1 MLILSAPFQ
10 ENLSLLPRRLI
21 QFEEDPAIAG
31 AAPGT
36 RPLSRDYSF
45 WLYHRVAQSFRGI
58 ALIMTDNFRW
68 GHPGETSL
76 SYGLLRHLLENYA
89 DLYNAYMTGGRSYW
103 YWRYMS
109 GLHEAGQREES
120 FSHLEEALPSWA
132 SHEGRDG
139 KIRRA
144 NRLTRYVQMAPVPS
158 LLEKTLPGL
167 SAFHR
172 SIRSLDSRA
181 SSAFHSNS
189 PDFLRDA
196 LACDEELFL
205 SAHMA
210 LASSLALITAIYQSP
225 WQYNMRELLWP
236 PLLTNLHLLRE
247 GNAVLLQS

>member
-10 ENLSLLPRRLI
+10 HNLSLLPCRLI
-21 QFEEDPAIAG
+21 QFEEDPALCE
-31 AAPGT
+31 AAPGA

-45 WLYHRVAQSFRGI
+45 WLYHRVAQSFRAI
-58 ALIMTDNFRW
+58 ALIMTDNFHQ

-103 YWRYMS
+103 YWHYMS
-109 GLHEAGQREES
+109 SLHEAGQREGS
-120 FSHLEEALPSWA
+120 FSQLEEALPSWA
-132 SHEGRDG
+132 SHKGPDG

-144 NRLTRYVQMAPVPS
+144 NRLTRYVKMAPVPP
-158 LLEKTLPGL
+158 LLETTLPGL

-172 SIRSLDSRA
+172 GIRALDSRA

-189 PDFLRDA
+189 PDFLRHA
-196 LACDEELFL
+196 QACDEELFL
-205 SAHMA
+205 SSHMA

-225 WQYNMRELLWP
+225 WQYNMRALLWP
-236 PLLTNLHLLRE
+236 PLLDNLHLLQE
-247 GNAVLLQS
+247 GKAVILQ

>member
-10 ENLSLLPRRLI
+10 EHLSLLSYRLI
-21 QFEEDPAIAG
+21 QFEEDPAVTK
-31 AAPGT
+31 AAPGA
-36 RPLSRDYSF
+36 RSLWSDYSF
-45 WLYHRVAQSFRGI
+45 WLYRRVAQSFRGI
-58 ALIMTDNFRW
+58 ALIMMDNFRW

-89 DLYNAYMTGGRSYW
+89 DLYDAYMTGGRSYW

-109 GLHEAGQREES
+109 ALHEPGRGDAA
-120 FSHLEEALPSWA
+120 FSRLEEALPAWA
-132 SHEGRDG
+132 SHKGRDG

-144 NRLTRYVQMAPVPS
+144 NRLTRYVKMAPVPP

-167 SAFHR
+167 SHFHQG
-172 SIRSLDSRA
+172 IRALDSRA

-196 LACDEELFL
+196 RACGEELFL
-205 SAHMA
+205 SSHMA

-225 WQYNMRELLWP
+225 WSYDMQRLLWP
-236 PLLTNLHLLRE
+236 PLLTNLRLLRE
-247 GNAVLLQS
+247 GGALLLQ